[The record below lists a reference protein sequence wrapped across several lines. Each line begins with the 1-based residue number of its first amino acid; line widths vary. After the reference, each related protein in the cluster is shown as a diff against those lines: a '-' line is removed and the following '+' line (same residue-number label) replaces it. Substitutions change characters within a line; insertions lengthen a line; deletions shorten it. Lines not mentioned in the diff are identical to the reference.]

1 MDAIKSA
8 LIKLIDVPNLLGAGV
23 LLSWLGML
31 YLHYEVPDAL
41 SNVVLIIVGYI
52 WGSSAGSKA
61 KDVKPSPEA
70 DK

>member
-1 MDAIKSA
+1 METLKAAA
-8 LIKLIDVPNLLGAGV
+8 LKLIDVPNLLGAAI
-23 LLSWLGML
+23 LIAWLGML

-61 KDVKPSPEA
+61 KDNKAAAP
-70 DK
+70 

>member
-1 MDAIKSA
+1 MDTIKAAA
-8 LIKLIDVPNLLGAGV
+8 LKLVDVPNLLGAAI
-23 LLSWLGML
+23 LTAWLGML

-61 KDVKPSPEA
+61 KDKPPA
-70 DK
+70 P

>member
-1 MDAIKSA
+1 MSA
-8 LIKLIDVPNLLGAGV
+8 MLVRLMDVPNLLGAAI
-23 LLSWLGML
+23 LFSWLGMI

-61 KDVKPSPEA
+61 KDRPPTVEGEIR
-70 DK
+70 